1 MCHHHSQAGGQSRRL
16 PGHLVSPLPAA
27 LTWHRV
33 DCGPP
38 AGTGSLLQWSFSHK
52 EIRTYTYAMWDCRA
66 LKTKGQIQRYK
77 KHLFNRRFKALPSQA
92 LSRRYAEVVKV
103 DLFRRSPQ
111 QKHLKAGGDR
121 GKRMWLSFLL
131 MLFKKSFYH
140 FLSTSDE
147 MQEEYRKTVLPDE
160 VGVWLNTMRGA

>member
-1 MCHHHSQAGGQSRRL
+1 
-16 PGHLVSPLPAA
+16 
-27 LTWHRV
+27 
-33 DCGPP
+33 
-38 AGTGSLLQWSFSHK
+38 
-52 EIRTYTYAMWDCRA
+52 MWDCRA

-92 LSRRYAEVVKV
+92 LSWIFAEVVKV

-121 GKRMWLSFLL
+121 GKKMWLSFLL
-131 MLFKKSFYH
+131 MLFLFFLFKSFYN

-147 MQEEYRKTVLPDE
+147 MQEEYRKKVSPDE
-160 VGVWLNTMRGA
+160 VGIWLNISMRGA